1 MCAAACLP
9 TMRTS
14 RRSSCWELPAEG
26 RDIDLFAG
34 LPPELLWIVL
44 QYVKADAKLGQCGSR
59 RSQLGL
65 WFLRPTPLSNCCL
78 PAVVLAEWE
87 MRENELQVFH
97 RWDMYNRGATM
108 SRRSVTEAWRAHRC
122 AKRARAKALES
133 QYEVAVRRAGKAATR
148 EHNAYKA
155 EEAHRSS
162 SWPRSTKVYAHRDYV
177 SLAHKASQEAA
188 YLATRVS
195 NLAAEWSRA
204 ESEAAMCSHI
214 CDLTEI
220 EFADGSDTEDDEVDY
235 SWIGDVD
242 YRFGGVQ
249 PHQLQ
254 YYPPQVELYGDED
267 FLRPAV

>member
-9 TMRTS
+9 TMRAS
-14 RRSSCWELPAEG
+14 RQSSWEPLVEG

-34 LPPELLWIVL
+34 LPPELLWIIW
-44 QYVKADAKLGQCGSR
+44 QYVKADAKLGQCGSK

-65 WFLRPTPLSNCCL
+65 WFLRPQPLNAYCL
-78 PAVVLAEWE
+78 PVLYFDDDTEE
-87 MRENELQVFH
+87 KVFH
-97 RWDMYNRGATM
+97 AWDMYNRGATM
-108 SRRSVTEAWRAHRC
+108 SRRSVTEAWRAHRL
-122 AKRARAKALES
+122 AKRARAKELES

-155 EEAHRSS
+155 EEASRSS
-162 SWPRSTKVYAHRDYV
+162 NWPRSTRMYAHRDYV
-177 SLAHKASQEAA
+177 SLAFKASQEAA

-195 NLAAEWSRA
+195 NLAAAWSRA

-220 EFADGSDTEDDEVDY
+220 EFADETDVESDEEEDDLHF
-235 SWIGDVD
+235 
-242 YRFGGVQ
+242 RFGDVQ
-249 PHQLQ
+249 PHQLRWH
-254 YYPPQVELYGDED
+254 PRQVSLLGDED